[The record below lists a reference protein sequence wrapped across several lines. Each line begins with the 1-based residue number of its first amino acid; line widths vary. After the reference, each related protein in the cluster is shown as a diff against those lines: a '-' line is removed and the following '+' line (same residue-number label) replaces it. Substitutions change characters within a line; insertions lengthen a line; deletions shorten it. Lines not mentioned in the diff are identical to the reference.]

1 MRIGEAAKIL
11 GVCVET
17 LRNWEKAGKIPPKP
31 RDLSGQ
37 RFYSK
42 DEIDHIRALM
52 GHGAKYNYANVPK
65 KERKSTTKIPFAS
78 ANPPLYKWEHLYE
91 LNDSDFWDWY
101 HSKTTEEL
109 IRINK
114 EAPDYIVPHLQ
125 RARSATTRPDENST
139 MSMGIMPPAGG

>member
-52 GHGAKYNYANVPK
+52 GHGAKYEHANIPK
-65 KERKSTTKIPFAS
+65 KERKSTTKIPLAPVS
-78 ANPPLYKWEHLYE
+78 PPLYNWEALYN
-91 LNDSDFWDWY
+91 LSDSAFWDWY
-101 HSKTTEEL
+101 HGKSSDEQLAIVKSAPEYL
-109 IRINK
+109 IYHI
-114 EAPDYIVPHLQ
+114 Q
-125 RARSATTRPDENST
+125 RARSATSRPEEGSAT
-139 MSMGIMPPAGG
+139 SMGIMPPE